1 MTPSG
6 QLVRLWEERKGA
18 NTKFIFLYLVCRLRK
33 EIKFEM
39 FAGEVI
45 FSITHPAHRSHNLTV
60 SNCINWMVRCGGRGF
75 SALGR
80 SGTE

>member
-18 NTKFIFLYLVCRLRK
+18 STKFIFLYLVCRLWK

-39 FAGEVI
+39 FAG
-45 FSITHPAHRSHNLTV
+45 R
-60 SNCINWMVRCGGRGF
+60 
-75 SALGR
+75 
-80 SGTE
+80 